1 MHVVC
6 RHEAPLASWNEH
18 FSHSII
24 YSFMTRGNSVRLY
37 SSKTDETCKFKINF
51 VKCLELLEVCD

>member
-24 YSFMTRGNSVRLY
+24 YSFMTRGNSDYIVTRLIKAAN
-37 SSKTDETCKFKINF
+37 SKLI
-51 VKCLELLEVCD
+51 L